1 MTIRSDKF
9 GRILNCSLCLN
20 DYVDHIHSEQMCKR
34 CFKDTLNFK
43 DLEDTY
49 TGGEEVSAVAVP
61 QVNNETV

>member
-1 MTIRSDKF
+1 
-9 GRILNCSLCLN
+9 LCLN

-34 CFKDTLNFK
+34 CFKDTLTFK